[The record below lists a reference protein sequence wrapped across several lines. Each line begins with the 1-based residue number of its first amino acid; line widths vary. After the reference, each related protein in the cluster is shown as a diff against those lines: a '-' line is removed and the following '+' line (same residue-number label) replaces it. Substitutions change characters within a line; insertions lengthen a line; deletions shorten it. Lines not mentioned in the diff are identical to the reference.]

1 MSPSAAPTVSH
12 VDIQRSRQ
20 LVHDSRGLIASAKEL
35 IAQSR
40 RSIARQRYLTIVCAW
55 CQQTIRWQR
64 TERGLRRDRSAIVF
78 ALTVLRPCLGNWP
91 LAPPRPCSL
100 AGGMVSLRP

>member
-20 LVHDSRGLIASAKEL
+20 LVHDSRVLIATAKEL

-40 RSIARQRYLTIVCAW
+40 QSIARQRYFKIVCAW

-64 TERGLRRDRSAIVF
+64 TEGA
-78 ALTVLRPCLGNWP
+78 
-91 LAPPRPCSL
+91 AP
-100 AGGMVSLRP
+100 GGSSPSLRPELSLATPSQNALLPIVFIS